1 MSDELKAML
10 ESLTTDELRDVQ
22 TTIADLIAIAEE
34 SKSENDGQPDEMKEQ
49 SDFAKDDTVPY
60 EEDDRPF

>member
-34 SKSENDGQPDEMKEQ
+34 SKSEDDGQPDEMKEQ
-49 SDFAKDDTVPY
+49 SDFAQDDTIPY

>member
-1 MSDELKAML
+1 MNEELKAML
-10 ESLTTDELRDVQ
+10 EGLTTDELKEVQ
-22 TTIADLIAIAEE
+22 TVVNDLIAIAEE
-34 SKSENDGQPDEMKEQ
+34 SKDEDGQPDEMKEQ

>member
-1 MSDELKAML
+1 MSEELKAML
-10 ESLTTDELRDVQ
+10 EGLTTDELRDVQ

-34 SKSENDGQPDEMKEQ
+34 SKDDGQPDEMKEQ
-49 SDFAKDDTVPY
+49 SDFAKDDFAPY

>member
-1 MSDELKAML
+1 MSEELKAML

-34 SKSENDGQPDEMKEQ
+34 SKSEDDGQPDEMKEQ
-49 SDFAKDDTVPY
+49 ADFAQDDTVPF

>member
-1 MSDELKAML
+1 MSEELKAML

-34 SKSENDGQPDEMKEQ
+34 SKSEDDGQPDEMKEQ
-49 SDFAKDDTVPY
+49 ADFAQDNQVPFE
-60 EEDDRPF
+60 EEDYRY

>member
-34 SKSENDGQPDEMKEQ
+34 SKSEDDGQPDEMKEQ
-49 SDFAKDDTVPY
+49 SDFAQDNPVPFE
-60 EEDDRPF
+60 EEDYRY

>member
-1 MSDELKAML
+1 MSEELKAML

-22 TTIADLIAIAEE
+22 TIVNDLISIKEE
-34 SKSENDGQPDEMKEQ
+34 DDGQPDEQKEQ
-49 SDFAKDDTVPY
+49 ADFAQDDTIPY

>member
-1 MSDELKAML
+1 MSEELKAML
-10 ESLTTDELRDVQ
+10 EGLTTDELRDVQ

-34 SKSENDGQPDEMKEQ
+34 SKNEDGQPDEMKEQ
-49 SDFAKDDTVPY
+49 SDFAKDDTIPY